1 MYNHYE
7 MTEHIKHDKTLI
19 QGRRI
24 HSLIKGGKKACF
36 SVKINKTIKTT
47 FSSHYLNTLP
57 ITTLE

>member
-1 MYNHYE
+1 

-36 SVKINKTIKTT
+36 SLKINKTIKTT